1 MAMEKA
7 VIFGDSLTGGRYGI
21 WFGRFLSHEAA
32 YHGIDGQFM
41 DDILSRALRFCR
53 THKDQTVIIEGGVN
67 DIVLA
72 KCRKNIFGT
81 WADSLETLSSMCS
94 TLYVCTLA
102 PAGENPKSGENR
114 KRAVINEAIRQNA
127 DALGYI
133 VIDVAAAMDPL
144 LSGTGL
150 KVNPLDLL
158 IGDRERLSKYEGREL
173 EAESMD
179 ISSSRGF
186 ALTTDGVHLNWR
198 GAALFAKAVDEAL
211 G

>member
-1 MAMEKA
+1 MEKP
-7 VIFGDSLTGGRYGI
+7 VFFGDSLVGGRYGV
-21 WFGRFLSHEAA
+21 WFGRFLSHEAS
-32 YHGIDGQFM
+32 YHGIDGQFI
-41 DDILSRALRFCR
+41 DDIIVRAVKFCLN
-53 THKDQTVIIEGGVN
+53 HKNQTIVIEGGVN

-72 KCRKNIFGT
+72 KCRKSIFNQWKEGLEEL
-81 WADSLETLSSMCS
+81 ASLCS
-94 TLYVCTLA
+94 TLYVCTIA
-102 PAGENPKSGENR
+102 PAGEDPHSSENR
-114 KRAVINEAIRQNA
+114 TRAALNEAIRQNA
-127 DALGYI
+127 DQIGYI
-133 VIDVAAAMDPL
+133 VIDVAAALDPL

-158 IGDRERLSKYEGREL
+158 IDDRQRLSKYEGREL

-198 GAALFAKAVDEAL
+198 GAGLFAAAVDEVL